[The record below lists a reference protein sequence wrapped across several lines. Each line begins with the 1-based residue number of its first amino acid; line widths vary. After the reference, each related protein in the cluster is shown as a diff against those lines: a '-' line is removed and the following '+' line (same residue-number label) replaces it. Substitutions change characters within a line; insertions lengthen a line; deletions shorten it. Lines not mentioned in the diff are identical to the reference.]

1 MESVIQD
8 TPIGQAIK
16 NMCDEDKNICSV
28 FFNSAHYLAKQEQP
42 FFDFPNLLYLHK
54 KNKTPSCYINATE
67 IIVLLEILQTP
78 LVKVRSEILI
88 VNLQTVNI
96 LAY

>member
-1 MESVIQD
+1 MESVIQN
-8 TPIGQAIK
+8 TPTGQAIK
-16 NMCDEDKNICSV
+16 NMCDEDKNVCSV
-28 FFNSAHYLAKQEQP
+28 FFNSAHYLANQEQL
-42 FFDFPNLLYLHK
+42 FFDFPNLLYLHR

-78 LVKVRSEILI
+78 LVKVRSEILSM
-88 VNLQTVNI
+88 NLQTVNI